1 MGERNR
7 TDEVPPLRAPGVSRP
22 VTFGLFGTLVTVE
35 PRVDHPRP
43 SVEDRAPDGDWD
55 PAAAVAAELASR
67 GVRVPDDWAAAY
79 AERHLD
85 PPALAG
91 VPLPAHVAAAL
102 RSRGV
107 AFSNNAV
114 RRAVV
119 AAFDPEVELRK
130 GAARAVAAAAERG
143 PVGVL
148 TNCVVP
154 ELAGR
159 VLLRAGLRET
169 VDETVTAAG
178 CGWRKPHPTAFE
190 TVARRLGVPPGDL
203 VHVGGTDADA
213 GVTRAGGRFLDT
225 REEPLTS
232 LAAGLAE

>member
-1 MGERNR
+1 M
-7 TDEVPPLRAPGVSRP
+7 SRP
-22 VTFGLFGTLVTVE
+22 TTFGLFGTLVSVD
-35 PRVDHPRP
+35 PRVDRPREP
-43 SVEDRAPDGDWD
+43 PVDPDWN
-55 PAAAVAAELASR
+55 PAAAVAAELAAR
-67 GVRVPDDWAAAY
+67 GVRVPEDWTAAY

-107 AFSNNAV
+107 EYADNAV

-119 AAFDPEVELRK
+119 AAFDPEVTPRE
-130 GAARAVAAAAERG
+130 GALAAVEAAADRG

-159 VLLRAGLRET
+159 TLLRAGLRDA
-169 VDETVTAAG
+169 VDATVTAAG
-178 CGWRKPHPTAFE
+178 CGWRKPHEAAFE
-190 TVARRLGVPPGDL
+190 VVAERLGAAPAEL
-203 VHVGGTDADA
+203 LHVGGTDADA
-213 GVTRAGGRFLDT
+213 GVARVGGRFVDT
-225 REEPLTS
+225 RETS
-232 LAAGLAE
+232 LPAVARALAEGERPPTEGDRDHPGY